1 MEDFSTANRL
11 YERSDRPMLHNRS
24 SRLLLC
30 TVLLGILA
38 NWFFFE
44 QLPGISIPLFVFAF
58 YSVFLWNTRNLVTV
72 RRDFAWFLMIPIIL
86 LSLTYLIFSNM
97 VFNAL
102 NILAIS
108 VLIVMQTT
116 LAAGRSKFA
125 WDSAKF
131 IGDVFLGFFYRP
143 FAFLFLP
150 FRLVARRLNRGLSAR
165 KSSPLTKV
173 FIGVL
178 IAVPLVVIV
187 VTLLAS
193 ADEVF
198 SYFLGSIPEVFAA
211 INLDQFMPR
220 FIFATVIA
228 LCSFSYIWSLI
239 TKQRPL
245 TTFRQP
251 EDYVSLTNSFD
262 QVIAATI
269 LSIINAIY
277 VFFTLI
283 QFSYLFGG
291 FSLELPKPFT
301 YAEYARRGF
310 FELVLV
316 TLINFSILLAL
327 VYWTKKSGKIM
338 DQTLQA
344 LESLLVGCTLIMLGS
359 AFIRMYLYEQMY
371 GFTYLRVLTHAFMIV
386 LFILFIFTLY
396 RIWNTRVK
404 LFKYYL
410 LTAIAAFVLINYIN
424 SDVLITKWNIERY
437 EQTGKIDVGYLSS
450 LSDSAIP
457 QLTGLLQAKDEAVRA
472 KTENYLYERKKELNE
487 DRSWQA
493 FNLSSLHAKK
503 VLANFELHLN
513 KAYDFYTQDPSG
525 D

>member
-1 MEDFSTANRL
+1 MEEFSTTKIL
-11 YERSDRPMLHNRS
+11 KEQSDHPILHNRS

-30 TVLLGILA
+30 TVLLGVLA
-38 NWFFFE
+38 NWFFFD
-44 QLPGISIPLFVFAF
+44 QLPGISVPLFVFAF
-58 YSVFLWNTRNLVTV
+58 YSVFLWNMRNVVTV
-72 RRDFAWFLMIPIIL
+72 RKDFAWFLMIPIIL
-86 LSLTYLIFSNM
+86 LSITYLIFSNM

-102 NILAIS
+102 NIMAIS

-116 LAAGRSKFA
+116 LAAKRSKSA
-125 WDSAKF
+125 WDSVKF

-150 FRLVARRLNRGLSAR
+150 FRVIVKRLNKGLNVG
-165 KSSPLTKV
+165 KKNTLTKV
-173 FIGVL
+173 LLGVL

-187 VTLLAS
+187 VSLLAS

-198 SYFLGSIPEVFAA
+198 SYFLGSIPELFAA
-211 INLDQFMPR
+211 INLDQFIPR
-220 FIFATVIA
+220 FIFAAVIA
-228 LCSFSYIWSLI
+228 LCSFSYIWSMI
-239 TKQRPL
+239 AKQKSVI
-245 TTFRQP
+245 TFREP
-251 EDYVSLTNSFD
+251 EDYVSLTNSID
-262 QVIAATI
+262 HVVAATI

-291 FSLELPKPFT
+291 FSLDLPQQFT

-316 TLINFSILLAL
+316 TLINFSILLGL
-327 VYWTKKSGKIM
+327 IYWTKKAGRVM
-338 DQTLQA
+338 DQTIQV

-371 GFTYLRVLTHAFMIV
+371 GFTYLRVLTHAFMIL
-386 LFILFIFTLY
+386 LFVLFIFTLC
-396 RIWNTRVK
+396 RIWNVHVK

-410 LTAIAAFVLINYIN
+410 LTAIAAFVLVNYFN

-472 KTENYLYERKKELNE
+472 KTENYLYERKKELNGE
-487 DRSWQA
+487 RSWQS
-493 FNLSSLHAKK
+493 FNLSRLHAKK

-513 KAYDFYTQDPSG
+513 KAYDYRTPDLPN

>member
-1 MEDFSTANRL
+1 MVFYALNL
-11 YERSDRPMLHNRS
+11 M
-24 SRLLLC
+24 
-30 TVLLGILA
+30 A
-38 NWFFFE
+38 
-44 QLPGISIPLFVFAF
+44 IPL
-58 YSVFLWNTRNLVTV
+58 
-72 RRDFAWFLMIPIIL
+72 
-86 LSLTYLIFSNM
+86 
-97 VFNAL
+97 
-102 NILAIS
+102 
-108 VLIVMQTT
+108 LIVMQTT
-116 LAAGRSKFA
+116 LAAGRSKSA
-125 WDSAKF
+125 WDSVTF
-131 IGDVFLGFFYRP
+131 IGDVFLGFLYRP

-150 FRLVARRLNRGLSAR
+150 FRLIVKRVNKRLSVGKNST
-165 KSSPLTKV
+165 LTRV
-173 FIGVL
+173 LLGVL

-198 SYFLGSIPEVFAA
+198 SYLLGSIPELFAA
-211 INLDQFMPR
+211 IHFDEFVPR

-239 TKQRPL
+239 TKRKPL
-245 TTFRQP
+245 TTFREP
-251 EDYVSLTNSFD
+251 EDYVSLTNSLD
-262 QVIAATI
+262 YVVAATI
-269 LSIINAIY
+269 LSIINTIY

-291 FSLELPKPFT
+291 FSLDLPQQFT

-327 VYWTKKSGKIM
+327 IYWTKKVGKVM
-338 DQTLQA
+338 DRTIQV

-371 GFTYLRVLTHAFMIV
+371 GFTYLRVLTHAFMIL
-386 LFILFIFTLY
+386 LFVLFIFTLC
-396 RIWNTRVK
+396 RIWDVRVK

-410 LTAIAAFVLINYIN
+410 LTAIAAFVLINYANI
-424 SDVLITKWNIERY
+424 DVLITKLNIERY

-457 QLTGLLQAKDEAVRA
+457 QLIGLLQAKDEVSA

-487 DRSWQA
+487 ERSWQS
-493 FNLSSLHAKK
+493 FNLSRLHAEK
-503 VLANFELHLN
+503 VLANFELHHN
-513 KAYDFYTQDPSG
+513 KAYDLTTPDLSN

>member
-1 MEDFSTANRL
+1 MDDFSTTKTL
-11 YERSDRPMLHNRS
+11 GEQSDHPILHNRS

-30 TVLLGILA
+30 TVLLGVLA
-38 NWFFFE
+38 NWFFFD

-58 YSVFLWNTRNLVTV
+58 YSVFLWNTRSIVTV
-72 RRDFAWFLMIPIIL
+72 RRDFSGFLLIPISL

-97 VFNAL
+97 VFYAL
-102 NILAIS
+102 NLMAIPI
-108 VLIVMQTT
+108 LIVMQTT
-116 LAAGRSKFA
+116 LAAGRSKSA
-125 WDSAKF
+125 WHSVKF

-150 FRLVARRLNRGLSAR
+150 FRLIAKRLSKGLSMG
-165 KSSPLTKV
+165 KSSTLTRV
-173 FIGVL
+173 LLGVL
-178 IAVPLVVIV
+178 IAIPLVVIV

-198 SYFLGSIPEVFAA
+198 SYFLGAIPELLEA
-211 INLDQFMPR
+211 INFDEFVPR

-239 TKQRPL
+239 TKRRPL
-245 TTFRQP
+245 TTFREP
-251 EDYVSLTNSFD
+251 EDYVNLANSID
-262 QVIAATI
+262 HVVAATI

-291 FSLELPKPFT
+291 FSLDLPQQFT

-310 FELVLV
+310 FELILV

-327 VYWTKKSGKIM
+327 IYWTKKVGKVM
-338 DQTLQA
+338 DRTIQV

-371 GFTYLRVLTHAFMIV
+371 GFTYLRVLTHAFMIL
-386 LFILFIFTLY
+386 LFVLFIFTLC
-396 RIWNTRVK
+396 RIWNVRIE

-410 LTAIAAFVLINYIN
+410 LTAITAFVLVNYFN
-424 SDVLITKWNIERY
+424 SDVLITKWNMARY

-450 LSDSAIP
+450 LSDGAIP
-457 QLTGLLQAKDEAVRA
+457 QLTGLLQAEDEAVRA
-472 KTENYLYERKKELNE
+472 KTENYLFERKKELNDE
-487 DRSWQA
+487 RSWQS
-493 FNLSSLHAKK
+493 FNLSRLHAKK
-503 VLANFELHLN
+503 VLANFELRHN
-513 KAYDFYTQDPSG
+513 KAYDYHTPDLPN